1 MIEEIQTDR
10 GPAMIETLINDLG
23 TQTGH
28 MNNVCRLSSHKGSIE
43 VIHILV
49 YQGEEK
55 SKRADSMH
63 CVSTFCMKHM
73 VLVA

>member
-1 MIEEIQTDR
+1 
-10 GPAMIETLINDLG
+10 MIETLINDLG

-63 CVSTFCMKHM
+63 CVSTFLHEAHGACSMI
-73 VLVA
+73 VSPPLSLL